1 MVGSIFYDVEKAF
14 DSVNHSLLIKKL
26 PYYGITGK
34 SKLLL
39 EFLFIKS
46 ISKIIS

>member
-1 MVGSIFYDVEKAF
+1 MVGGIFYDLEKAF
-14 DSVNHSLLIKKL
+14 DSDNHLLLIKKL

-39 EFLFIKS
+39 EP
-46 ISKIIS
+46 